1 MSRHY
6 HVLSDTRA
14 CTKCN
19 SRCSLFGQIDEE
31 TAWFGWCELCNT
43 TWHNRRI
50 ENVLISVNRDW
61 ALRSLVALVGSN
73 IAASATLTFL
83 QTSVECI
90 KSNRL
95 LRHHLNLHLLLW
107 LCCPLEWWYE
117 SDTEAEEERIRH
129 SVLRTLHETS
139 ISSRTFRTM
148 CFPCPIPDK
157 SWTLLHAVCSYL
169 RRSQSDH
176 TCDSGPRREHAWQLF
191 RWAHG
196 PWLWNKITDE
206 WFFVNNPP
214 AEWQCY
220 FFHNKQGHHVY
231 WWLSGKRW
239 FLEPVSPEWSLFLR
253 NGSDQIGRAHV

>member
-1 MSRHY
+1 MG
-6 HVLSDTRA
+6 T
-14 CTKCN
+14 
-19 SRCSLFGQIDEE
+19 
-31 TAWFGWCELCNT
+31 
-43 TWHNRRI
+43 
-50 ENVLISVNRDW
+50 
-61 ALRSLVALVGSN
+61 
-73 IAASATLTFL
+73 AASVT
-83 QTSVECI
+83 TSVECI
-90 KSNRL
+90 KSNKL

-129 SVLRTLHETS
+129 PVLRTLHETS
-139 ISSRTFRTM
+139 ISSRTFRTK

-176 TCDSGPRREHAWQLF
+176 TCDSGPRREHACQLF

-239 FLEPVSPEWSLFLR
+239 FLEPVSSEWSLFLR
-253 NGSDQIGRAHV
+253 KGVDCGEKAWQQFPSENGPWMRNQATKECFLTNNRLSQWRRSICSDQHGRMVRYWHSGDRWFLEPRMTEAETPKQ